1 MLGFDSSVKIFDQ
14 FFKKILF
21 SLMKNNIMDFHPSQ
35 IPISKTFVLKD
46 EKDATEAAYEMVN
59 IGFTTEDKGFKVLLP
74 KDNERKAKRI
84 GYTVTTT
91 VTYALRQAE
100 QDRNVKYWTY
110 HEDEDHYAIVFINHQ
125 ILEKLGF
132 S

>member
-21 SLMKNNIMDFHPSQ
+21 SLMKNDIMDFHPSQ

-59 IGFTTEDKGFKVLLP
+59 IGFTTEDKGFKVLMP
-74 KDNERKAKRI
+74 KDNELSLI
-84 GYTVTTT
+84 
-91 VTYALRQAE
+91 
-100 QDRNVKYWTY
+100 
-110 HEDEDHYAIVFINHQ
+110 HI
-125 ILEKLGF
+125 
-132 S
+132 